1 MAACAGIA
9 LRAPAPRTGRGQ
21 KARTT
26 VRVARASIRVI
37 ATAGAPNDGVQPR
50 ASARSRSERRVL
62 APRLEEAMVS
72 DDAPRQHAP
81 RRAAPI
87 LALRID
93 GEWYDCSAWARQHPG
108 GASFMAL
115 FNGRDA
121 TAIFYALHSYGA
133 NGAHN

>member
-9 LRAPAPRTGRGQ
+9 LRAPMPRTVRGQ
-21 KARTT
+21 KARTV

-37 ATAGAPNDGVQPR
+37 AAAGAPNDGVQPR
-50 ASARSRSERRVL
+50 SSARSRSERRVL

-72 DDAPRQHAP
+72 HEALPRQ

-93 GEWYDCSAWARQHPG
+93 GEWYDCSAWAREHPG

-133 NGAHN
+133 NGTHI